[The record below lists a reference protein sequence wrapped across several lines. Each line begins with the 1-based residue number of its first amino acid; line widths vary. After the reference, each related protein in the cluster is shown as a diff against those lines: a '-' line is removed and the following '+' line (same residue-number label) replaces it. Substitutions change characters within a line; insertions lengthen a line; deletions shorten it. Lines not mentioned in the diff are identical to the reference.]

1 MTDPAKSIVCL
12 NRCSSYQSSALQK
25 LLHEQL
31 DILAV
36 PADLLGKKVL
46 LKPNLISVKA
56 PPLACS
62 SPLFVHAAASCFL
75 KRGATV
81 CLGDSP
87 AIGAASQVLQ
97 KQGFTSAL
105 SDLDIQYVPFKTV
118 LKKPLACGVTVGVAA
133 EALQCDL
140 FVNLPRI
147 KAHDQM
153 GVTMAV
159 KNVFGIVIGARKAW
173 LHMSHGGTHA
183 EFAEIILDLQRLL
196 PPAVAL
202 ADGIEVMSRRGPI
215 AGVPLGLECIGAS
228 DNFVAL
234 DRALLALLQVDET
247 AVPLAMAAR
256 AAGISGAFPGG
267 AVFPQLQPDDFSNS
281 GFRIPAV
288 LNSVRFRPLHYLKSS
303 LRKLFLSLGKKI
315 S

>member
-12 NRCSSYQSSALQK
+12 NRCADYDSAPLQK

-31 DILAV
+31 DLLHV
-36 PADLLGKKVL
+36 PADLCGKKVL

-62 SPLFVHAAASCFL
+62 SPLFVHAAASCF
-75 KRGATV
+75 KNRGARV

-87 AIGAASQVLQ
+87 AIGAASQVLK
-97 KQGFTSAL
+97 KQGFSSVL
-105 SDLDIQYVPFKTV
+105 SDLALQYVPFKTV
-118 LKKPLACGVTVGVAA
+118 LKKRLPCGVMVGVAA

-183 EFAEIILDLQRLL
+183 EFAEMILDLLCLL
-196 PPAVAL
+196 PPALAM

-215 AGVPLGLECIGAS
+215 AGSALALGCVAAS

-234 DRALLALLQVDET
+234 DRALLVVLKVEEECI
-247 AVPLAMAAR
+247 PLATAAR
-256 AAGISGAFPGG
+256 NAGLPGASL
-267 AVFPQLQPDDFSNS
+267 AELSFPQLQPDDFSGS
-281 GFRIPAV
+281 GFRVPVA
-288 LNSVRFRPLHYLKSS
+288 LNSVRFRPAHYLKSS
-303 LRKLFLSLGKKI
+303 IKKMFMSLYKRF